1 MTATPPSIDDLDAE
15 ISRLCSRINAACY
28 QLMLLIRQFDDRLGW
43 AKWGYR
49 NCAEWLAWRS
59 GIGRSAARE
68 QVRTAQALR
77 DLPQISRAFA
87 EGRLS
92 YSKVR
97 ALTRAADAASED
109 ALLAY
114 ALRATASQ
122 VEERCRQIR
131 NVRPGSVNDARRA
144 WERRT
149 LSVWRN
155 RHRGTLTMSVELPLE
170 TGELIAEA
178 LDLAIQSGE
187 AADGPEFTEASW
199 QTQQADALVALAK
212 AYLAGG
218 QRAHES
224 QGEGASAP
232 PAATATAAA
241 TADQYQVIVHVD
253 EASLRGGLH
262 GGAGRSDLPLETVR
276 RLTCDGSV
284 VEVVESV
291 DGAPLS
297 VGRKQRT
304 VPSAMK
310 RALWSRDRGC
320 AFPGCHRTR
329 FVDAHHVKHWA
340 QGGDTSLDNLVLL
353 CTHHHRLTHKG
364 GYEIRRDHRGGF
376 YFRRA
381 DGRVIPPCGYRA
393 ADAEPD
399 AEELALTNPSAEGSA
414 GASAE
419 GFLAAIVKR
428 QKPSAEVREAQALY
442 RAGRV
447 IWRKCGRRGPHD
459 TDRYLCLD
467 RVSPGYGLA
476 NLRTRPGAPGS
487 RVGGFRSH

>member
-1 MTATPPSIDDLDAE
+1 MTTQTQSIDDLDAE
-15 ISRLCSRINAACY
+15 ISRLCSSINASSY
-28 QLMLLIRQFDDRLGW
+28 RLMLLIRQFDDRLGW

-97 ALTRAADAASED
+97 ALTRAADSANED
-109 ALLAY
+109 ALLVY
-114 ALRATASQ
+114 ALRATACQ

-131 NVRPGSVNDARRA
+131 NVRPESVHDARRA
-144 WERRT
+144 WEQRS

-155 RHRGTLTMSVELPLE
+155 RGRGTLTISVELPLE

-187 AADGPEFTEASW
+187 TADGPEFTETSW

-218 QRAHES
+218 PRANES
-224 QGEGASAP
+224 QADDASAAP
-232 PAATATAAA
+232 QAAA
-241 TADQYQVIVHVD
+241 AAAVSAADHYQVIVHVD
-253 EASLRGGLH
+253 EASLRVGGGLR
-262 GGAGRSDLPLETVR
+262 GGTGRSDLPLETVK

-291 DGAPLS
+291 DGAPLT

-304 VPSAMK
+304 VPTAMK
-310 RALWSRDRGC
+310 RALWARDRGC
-320 AFPGCHRTR
+320 AFPGCHHTR

-353 CTHHHRLTHKG
+353 CTHHHRLTHEG

-399 AEELALTNPSAEGSA
+399 AEELAFTSTSAE
-414 GASAE
+414 ASADISAE
-419 GFLAAIVKR
+419 VVLAAVVKR
-428 QKPSAEVREAQALY
+428 HKPSAEVREARTRY
-442 RAGRV
+442 RA
-447 IWRKCGRRGPHD
+447 CGLPGP
-459 TDRYLCLD
+459 
-467 RVSPGYGLA
+467 
-476 NLRTRPGAPGS
+476 
-487 RVGGFRSH
+487 

>member
-1 MTATPPSIDDLDAE
+1 VGLSQLRRVA
-15 ISRLCSRINAACY
+15 RL
-28 QLMLLIRQFDDRLGW
+28 
-43 AKWGYR
+43 
-49 NCAEWLAWRS
+49 
-59 GIGRSAARE
+59 
-68 QVRTAQALR
+68 AQRHRPLRRPRAGTHRPGALR

-232 PAATATAAA
+232 PAATARPRPRP
-241 TADQYQVIVHVD
+241 I
-253 EASLRGGLH
+253 S
-262 GGAGRSDLPLETVR
+262 
-276 RLTCDGSV
+276 
-284 VEVVESV
+284 
-291 DGAPLS
+291 
-297 VGRKQRT
+297 
-304 VPSAMK
+304 
-310 RALWSRDRGC
+310 
-320 AFPGCHRTR
+320 
-329 FVDAHHVKHWA
+329 
-340 QGGDTSLDNLVLL
+340 
-353 CTHHHRLTHKG
+353 
-364 GYEIRRDHRGGF
+364 IR
-376 YFRRA
+376 
-381 DGRVIPPCGYRA
+381 
-393 ADAEPD
+393 
-399 AEELALTNPSAEGSA
+399 
-414 GASAE
+414 
-419 GFLAAIVKR
+419 
-428 QKPSAEVREAQALY
+428 
-442 RAGRV
+442 
-447 IWRKCGRRGPHD
+447 
-459 TDRYLCLD
+459 
-467 RVSPGYGLA
+467 
-476 NLRTRPGAPGS
+476 
-487 RVGGFRSH
+487 

>member
-1 MTATPPSIDDLDAE
+1 MTTTPPSIDDLDAE
-15 ISRLCSRINAACY
+15 ISRLCSRINAASY

-77 DLPQISRAFA
+77 DLPQISMAFA

-97 ALTRAADAASED
+97 ALTRAADAANED
-109 ALLAY
+109 LLLAY

-131 NVRPGSVNDARRA
+131 NVRPESVHDARRA
-144 WERRT
+144 WERRS

-187 AADGPEFTEASW
+187 AARRSGVHRGEL
-199 QTQQADALVALAK
+199 ADPAGRC
-212 AYLAGG
+212 AGG
-218 QRAHES
+218 A
-224 QGEGASAP
+224 GEGVSGAARVPGRWTRGASRQRRSVSGGRARGR
-232 PAATATAAA
+232 
-241 TADQYQVIVHVD
+241 
-253 EASLRGGLH
+253 ASLRGGL
-262 GGAGRSDLPLETVR
+262 GGGLRGRRGGRSDLPLETVR

-310 RALWSRDRGC
+310 RALWARDRGC
-320 AFPGCHRTR
+320 AFPGCHHTR

-353 CTHHHRLTHKG
+353 CTHHHRLTHEG

-399 AEELALTNPSAEGSA
+399 AEELAFTNTSAEGSA

-419 GFLAAIVKR
+419 GFLAAVVKR
-428 QKPSAEVREAQALY
+428 HKPSAEVREAQARY
-442 RAGRV
+442 RTTRAALHQTFPGL
-447 IWRKCGRRGPHD
+447 PDSSQHD
-459 TDRYLCLD
+459 HR
-467 RVSPGYGLA
+467 
-476 NLRTRPGAPGS
+476 
-487 RVGGFRSH
+487 HHK

>member
-1 MTATPPSIDDLDAE
+1 MTTQTQSIDDLDAE
-15 ISRLCSRINAACY
+15 ISRLCSSINASSY
-28 QLMLLIRQFDDRLGW
+28 RLMLLIRQFDDRLGW

-97 ALTRAADAASED
+97 ALTRAADSANED
-109 ALLAY
+109 ALLVY
-114 ALRATASQ
+114 ALRATACQ

-131 NVRPGSVNDARRA
+131 NVRPESVHDARRA
-144 WERRT
+144 WEQRS

-155 RHRGTLTMSVELPLE
+155 RGRGTLTISVELPLE

-187 AADGPEFTEASW
+187 TADGPEFTEASW

-218 QRAHES
+218 RHA
-224 QGEGASAP
+224 GEDASSAP
-232 PAATATAAA
+232 QAATAA
-241 TADQYQVIVHVD
+241 ADQYQVIVHVD
-253 EASLRGGLH
+253 ESSLRGGT
-262 GGAGRSDLPLETVR
+262 GRSDLPLETVR

-291 DGAPLS
+291 EGAPFS

-304 VPSAMK
+304 VPTAMK
-310 RALWSRDRGC
+310 RALWARDRGC
-320 AFPGCHRTR
+320 AFPGCHHTR

-353 CTHHHRLTHKG
+353 CSHHHRLTHEG

-381 DGRVIPPCGYRA
+381 DGRVIPPCGYRV

-399 AEELALTNPSAEGSA
+399 AEELAFTNSSAE
-414 GASAE
+414 ASAAASEE
-419 GFLAAIVKR
+419 GFLAAVVKR
-428 QKPSAEVREAQALY
+428 QKPSAEVREARARY
-442 RAGRV
+442 RA
-447 IWRKCGRRGPHD
+447 CGLP
-459 TDRYLCLD
+459 
-467 RVSPGYGLA
+467 
-476 NLRTRPGAPGS
+476 AP
-487 RVGGFRSH
+487 